1 MKTKQLIELLA
12 QFDPESTVQ
21 VVFTLTDNDGVRL
34 RDSDEDITVEELQ
47 RYDGIHPLISI
58 NGAHLLEDCPV
69 HRGRT
74 VVE

>member
-21 VVFTLTDNDGVRL
+21 VVFTLTDNDGVCL
-34 RDSDEDITVEELQ
+34 RDSAEDIIVEELA

-58 NGAHLLEDCPV
+58 NGAHLLED
-69 HRGRT
+69 
-74 VVE
+74 